1 MSERER
7 ERETSS
13 IRDKVRDSQTE
24 AEVSINIHISRLVG
38 ANKSNA
44 DGVSGSTNN
53 VEGRTK
59 NCQRTEPN
67 YKCTRWETTEE
78 LRRRN

>member
-7 ERETSS
+7 ETSP

-59 NCQRTEPN
+59 NCKQTEAN
-67 YKCTRWETTEE
+67 FKCTR
-78 LRRRN
+78 R

>member
-1 MSERER
+1 MSKRESERLLR
-7 ERETSS
+7 SETRSETP
-13 IRDKVRDSQTE
+13 RLRDSQTE

-53 VEGRTK
+53 VEGRTTK
-59 NCQRTEPN
+59 
-67 YKCTRWETTEE
+67 
-78 LRRRN
+78 L